1 MPQEFIDAIDDW
13 DDECGDTNSFPQLSR
28 TGSGHTVEIRQFLT
42 IDPDATNCAVAER
55 ANNVIYIWYHRN
67 EDGSR
72 GSLVC
77 ETVDL
82 QGWMRHEIGHI
93 IGLDNTDDSSCTDR
107 VMYETTPVAQISS
120 ADCDAAAARA
130 RVGGG
135 GGGDSDDGG
144 GSNPGGGAD
153 PGNPL
158 GEDRCVNNPNT
169 PGCPGY
175 CDNNPD
181 ARGCGTVT
189 TQGVVCIPIPG
200 FGWVCLPLAPPP
212 GGNDGRDG
220 NGWELTVS
228 ATGSPGATYGFTLG
242 GAPQN
247 ITVSLTGMN
256 KDIDCRVND
265 NPDTGAG
272 GSIPR
277 SSSGRSHYC
286 TNWGSTS
293 DDSWSGQLGAGAHS
307 VRVYP
312 YRGGSGNYTITVS
325 GDGAG
330 GIIGYTSSSTP
341 TPTPTPTPA
350 PEPTRSLPF
359 TVSETNVSG
368 DQTYRF
374 TLSSTTEVNVV
385 VSDQSTDIDCRIN
398 STSCRNHG
406 GTGDETWSGTL
417 NAGTHTVTVYP
428 FRGSGS
434 YTLTVTGTSTAPS
447 PPLSVPEIPN
457 FRVPSGGS
465 VDTVFPAATG
475 GTPPYVYS
483 VSGLPPGITF
493 VPSTRVASGTLPTVT
508 TDTDYTAT
516 YTVTDSASASASV
529 TFVTT
534 VVAQVRPSAPQ
545 LTGAVSGRTQTLT
558 WTAPAGGGITRYQLQ
573 TRASAAH
580 AWRFTDAGTPSP
592 SSNIGSSVRS
602 WSVVTPWTLVRHY
615 QVRATN
621 AAGDGAW
628 SNVVELT
635 TPPAPPPLSVPGI
648 PDFRLPSGGTV
659 NTVFPAATGGTAP
672 YAYSVSGLPP
682 GITFYPST
690 RGASGTLPTVST
702 ETTYTIT
709 YSVTDSAG
717 ASASVTFTATVVPPP
732 PPPPPPLV
740 LPGIPNF
747 RVPSGGVVSTLFP
760 AATGGTPP
768 YAYSLSGLPPGL
780 TFAGSTRIASG
791 TLPTVSTE
799 TTYTIT
805 YSVADS
811 AGASDAVTFTATV
824 RP

>member
-350 PEPTRSLPF
+350 PEPTP
-359 TVSETNVSG
+359 
-368 DQTYRF
+368 
-374 TLSSTTEVNVV
+374 
-385 VSDQSTDIDCRIN
+385 
-398 STSCRNHG
+398 
-406 GTGDETWSGTL
+406 
-417 NAGTHTVTVYP
+417 
-428 FRGSGS
+428 
-434 YTLTVTGTSTAPS
+434 PS
-447 PPLSVPEIPN
+447 PLVCPEIPD
-457 FRVPSGGS
+457 FTLPSGNT
-465 VDTVFPAATG
+465 VNTVFDEATG
-475 GTPPYVYS
+475 GTPPYSYGL
-483 VSGLPPGITF
+483 SGQPPGISF
-493 VPSTRVASGTLPTVT
+493 APATRVASGTLPVVT
-508 TDTDYTAT
+508 TDTV
-516 YTVTDSASASASV
+516 YTVTYTCSDDNDETATSTFSA
-529 TFVTT
+529 T
-534 VVAQVRPSAPQ
+534 VRAPVLPSAPV
-545 LTGAVSGRTQTLT
+545 LSGSVSGRTQTLT

-573 TRASAAH
+573 TRASSAH
-580 AWRFTDAGTPSP
+580 AWHFTGAGSPSP

-602 WSVVTPWTLVRHY
+602 WSVVTPWTLFRQY

-621 AAGDGAW
+621 AVGDGAW

-648 PDFRLPSGGTV
+648 PNFRLPSGGSV

-672 YAYSVSGLPP
+672 YLYSVSGLPP
-682 GITFYPST
+682 GITFAAST
-690 RGASGTLPTVST
+690 RRASGTLPTVGT
-702 ETTYTIT
+702 DTTYTIT
-709 YSVTDSAG
+709 YTATDSAG
-717 ASASVTFTATVVPPP
+717 ASASVTFVAIVAAPPP
-732 PPPPPPLV
+732 PPPPSAPQLSGSV
-740 LPGIPNF
+740 LRQTQSLSWTAPASTSPTTRYEMQTRNSASHAWRYTTAGSPSPSSNF
-747 RVPSGGVVSTLFP
+747 SSSARSWSVTTPSGLLRHYRLRAVSANGEGAWSNVVE
-760 AATGGTPP
+760 
-768 YAYSLSGLPPGL
+768 L
-780 TFAGSTRIASG
+780 TSN
-791 TLPTVSTE
+791 
-799 TTYTIT
+799 
-805 YSVADS
+805 
-811 AGASDAVTFTATV
+811 
-824 RP
+824 